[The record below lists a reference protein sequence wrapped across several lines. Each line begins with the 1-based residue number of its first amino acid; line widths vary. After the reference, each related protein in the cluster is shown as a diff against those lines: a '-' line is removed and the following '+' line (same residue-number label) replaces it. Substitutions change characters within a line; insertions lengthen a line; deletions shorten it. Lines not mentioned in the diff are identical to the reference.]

1 MESVFTTKNSNQTKK
16 LGEVLAKE
24 VLKSC
29 PVKQALVFGLK
40 GDLGGGKTTFLQGFA
55 RGLGLKDKITSP
67 TFVILKKFK
76 VQKSKTEFPLTKK
89 MKVKKEKKFS
99 SPFGYFIHIDCY
111 RIQKAKEI
119 SDLGFEEIISDPK
132 NIVAIEWAERI
143 KNILP
148 KNIIWIE
155 FDFINKNT
163 RKIVVKSR

>member
-1 MESVFTTKNSNQTKK
+1 MSEFLTENPKQTKK

-29 PVKQALVFGLK
+29 PAKQAFIFGLK

-67 TFVILKKFK
+67 TFVIVKRFK
-76 VQKSKTEFPLTKK
+76 LSNSELGHFV
-89 MKVKKEKKFS
+89 
-99 SPFGYFIHIDCY
+99 HIDCY

-119 SDLGFEEIISDPK
+119 LDLGFEEIISDPK
-132 NIVAIEWAERI
+132 NIVAVEWAERI

-163 RKIVVKSR
+163 RKIVVKSRR